1 MVQAWRA
8 LRRGLRRDRPAGRW
22 LTAAGVLGAL
32 AAFGQAP
39 WGLWP
44 LTLVGLGGLVV
55 VVARAGAWRAAAWL
69 GWAGGVGHFGLALSW
84 LVEPF
89 LVDPLRH
96 GWMAPFAL
104 AGMAAGLALF
114 WAAAAGV
121 AHVVAGAAWARAL
134 ALAPVL
140 AAAELARGHVLTGFP
155 WAMPGHVWLDTP
167 LAQLAAVVGV
177 SGLTALTF
185 AVVAVL
191 GAVVLAPGRAP
202 VSVAGLGLVAVM
214 AGGWAWGA
222 ARLAAP
228 APVDPGPQVR
238 LVQPNVPQHLKW
250 RRDLV
255 WLFFERHLDLTAA
268 PPDPGQAPPDLVVWP
283 ETAVPWLFDPGDPA
297 LQSIAQAAGGAQ
309 VALGVQRAE
318 AGRFFNSM
326 VVLDPAGRPTAVYD
340 KHHLVPFGEYIPLLG
355 RLADGPL
362 PGLAGQALQ
371 GYSAGPGPVL
381 LDLGPLGRALPLI
394 CYEAVFPAH
403 LRTAER
409 PDFVLQV
416 TNDAWFG
423 RMSGPWQHLAQA
435 RLRAIEQGLPV
446 LRAANTG
453 ISAVIDANGRPV
465 VQLGLGRPGVVD
477 AALPAPLPATPFA
490 HTGEAPLAGLLA
502 LIVAGLALQR
512 WRSR

>member
-1 MVQAWRA
+1 MRA
-8 LRRGLRRDRPAGRW
+8 ARAVRHGLRRDRPAWNW
-22 LTAAGVLGAL
+22 LTIAGGLGAL
-32 AAFGQAP
+32 AALGQAP

-44 LTLVGLGGLVV
+44 LTLLGLGGLFV

-69 GWAGGVGHFGLALSW
+69 GWAGGMGHFTLALGW

-114 WAAAAGV
+114 WAAAGGG
-121 AHVVAGAAWARAL
+121 AHVLARTVWARTL

-167 LAQLAAVVGV
+167 LAQLVAVVGA

-185 AVVAVL
+185 ALVAVL
-191 GAVVLAPGRAP
+191 GAVALAPGRVS
-202 VSVAGLGLVAVM
+202 VSVAGLGLVAVI

-228 APVDPGPQVR
+228 SPAEPGPQVR
-238 LVQPNVPQHLKW
+238 LIQPNVPQHLKW

-268 PPDPGQAPPDLVVWP
+268 PPEPGQAPPALVVWP
-283 ETAVPWLFDPGDPA
+283 ETAVPWLFDPRDPA

-318 AGRFFNSM
+318 AGAFFNSM
-326 VVLDPAGRPTAVYD
+326 VVLDPDGQPTAVYD

-362 PGLAGQALQ
+362 PGLAGRALQ

-423 RMSGPWQHLAQA
+423 RVSGPWQHLAQA
-435 RLRAIEQGLPV
+435 RLRAIEQGLPL

-453 ISAVIDANGRPV
+453 ISAVIDAHGRPV
-465 VQLGLGRPGVVD
+465 AQLGLGRPGTVD
-477 AALPAPLPATPFA
+477 APLPAALPPTPFA
-490 HTGEAPLAGLLA
+490 RTGEAPLAVLLA
-502 LIVAGLALQR
+502 LILGGLGLRR
-512 WRSR
+512 WRTR